1 MSCGWGHKRM
11 SLDVISRAVLKKW
24 TRGVSCGSSRLTN
37 CSNFLASALKKPCGA
52 DAIPTIYVREKQ
64 GRVAIEMLKI
74 HTQKLGNVAILCLQ
88 GEVVIGDTDGL
99 SEAVR
104 SQSNASMVV
113 LDFARVQII
122 DAKGLGLLLE
132 LRDFMRSRGI
142 EFRLV
147 NMNRLI
153 QQVLNITRLNTVLEV
168 SNELKVRA
176 PARDQSTTILPAS
189 CFQEV

>member
-1 MSCGWGHKRM
+1 
-11 SLDVISRAVLKKW
+11 
-24 TRGVSCGSSRLTN
+24 
-37 CSNFLASALKKPCGA
+37 
-52 DAIPTIYVREKQ
+52 
-64 GRVAIEMLKI
+64 MLKI

-113 LDFARVQII
+113 LDFARVEII

-176 PARDQSTTILPAS
+176 PARDQSTTILPTS

>member
-1 MSCGWGHKRM
+1 
-11 SLDVISRAVLKKW
+11 
-24 TRGVSCGSSRLTN
+24 
-37 CSNFLASALKKPCGA
+37 
-52 DAIPTIYVREKQ
+52 
-64 GRVAIEMLKI
+64 MLKI

-104 SQSNASMVV
+104 SQSDAGMVV
-113 LDFARVQII
+113 LDFARVEII

-153 QQVLNITRLNTVLEV
+153 QQVLTITRLNTVLEV

-176 PARDQSTTILPAS
+176 PACDQSTTILPAS